1 MDFSFFKN
9 KKIFISGHT
18 GFKGSWLCFWLNKL
32 GAEVYGFS
40 DIEYDTP
47 SAFNSMNIKSFLK
60 SDLRGDISNFEEINN
75 ALNEIN
81 PDIVFHL
88 AAQALVGKSI
98 KDPLHTF
105 KVNSLGTLNIAY
117 ALSNMSNQII
127 FVCITSD
134 KVYENFEWIWGYRE
148 NDTLGGKDPYSAS
161 KAMAELGLRAL
172 FKTHL
177 KNTPNLKIAVA
188 RAGNVIGGGD
198 WSEDRIVPDAMK
210 AWKKNNVLKLRSP
223 NSTRP
228 WQHVMEPIGGYLFLA
243 KWLADIENLNDI
255 EAFNFGP
262 KTDQNISVLEL
273 VKGLSSKWDGSEIKI
288 LESDSLS
295 KSEAGL
301 LRLNCD
307 KSHKILNWEAKLN
320 FSELISLT
328 SDWYKSFYFKNDDCS
343 AITDIQI
350 SNYQKKLEK

>member
-40 DIEYDTP
+40 DIEYDAP

-117 ALSNMSNQII
+117 SLSNMSNPII

-148 NDTLGGKDPYSAS
+148 NDILGGKDPYSAS

-177 KNTPNLKIAVA
+177 QNSTNLKIAVA

-198 WSEDRIVPDAMK
+198 WSEGRIVPDAMK
-210 AWKKNNVLKLRSP
+210 AWKKNDALNLRSP

-228 WQHVMEPIGGYLFLA
+228 WQHVMEPLGGYLILA
-243 KWLADIENLNDI
+243 KWLADAENLQDI

-273 VKGLSSKWDGSEIKI
+273 VKGLSSKWGGSEIKI
-288 LESDSLS
+288 LESDLLS

-307 KSHKILNWEAKLN
+307 KSHKILK
-320 FSELISLT
+320 
-328 SDWYKSFYFKNDDCS
+328 DRKSVV
-343 AITDIQI
+343 
-350 SNYQKKLEK
+350 

>member
-40 DIEYDTP
+40 DIEQESP

-60 SDLRGDISNFEEINN
+60 ADLRGDVSNFKEINN
-75 ALNEIN
+75 ALNDIN

-98 KDPLHTF
+98 EDPLHTF
-105 KVNSLGTLNIAY
+105 KVNSLGTLNIAF
-117 ALSNMSNQII
+117 ALSNISSPII

-148 NDTLGGKDPYSAS
+148 NDILGGKDPYSAS
-161 KAMAELGLRAL
+161 KSMAEIGLRAL
-172 FKTHL
+172 FKTNF
-177 KNTPNLKIAVA
+177 KNSTNLKIAIA

-198 WSEDRIVPDAMK
+198 WSEGRIVPDAMK
-210 AWKKNNVLKLRSP
+210 AWNKNNILKVRSP

-228 WQHVMEPIGGYLFLA
+228 WQHVMEPLGGYLTLA
-243 KWLADIENLNDI
+243 KWLSDNKNSGEV

-262 KTDQNISVLEL
+262 KTDQNFSVLEL
-273 VKGLSSKWDGSEIKI
+273 VKNLSFIWEESKIKI
-288 LESDSLS
+288 IDSDTLS
-295 KSEAGL
+295 KSEAAL

-307 KSHKILNWEAKLN
+307 KSLKILNWEAKLN
-320 FSELISLT
+320 FNELTSLT
-328 SDWYKSFYFKNDDCS
+328 SDWYKSFYFVDEDCS
-343 AITDIQI
+343 KITDTQI
-350 SNYQKKLEK
+350 TNYQKKLEN